1 MRSSRSGDLAS
12 AALSR
17 RCRLAGPRRCRRL
30 FLVGARRGSARLER
44 GELKEAHQRRRR
56 GRAPP
61 APTRRRALATRPRPG
76 PRYDDKAAS
85 RDLATARPPRL
96 ATATLRSSAWP
107 RPCRL
112 VCCCVYQYRNLSWST
127 VLIIK
132 GGPGKHSL
140 GGKIPRAQSHPES
153 HPKPTQT
160 IFAKL
165 RIKSEKADAE
175 NHRL

>member
-12 AALSR
+12 AALPR

-76 PRYDDKAAS
+76 PRCDDEAAS
-85 RDLATARPPRL
+85 RDLATARPRGL
-96 ATATLRSSAWP
+96 ASATLRSSAWP

-112 VCCCVYQYRNLSWST
+112 VCCWGGPQVEAASRLGRGKGKRADSGNVRYTRLSARRSWS
-127 VLIIK
+127 
-132 GGPGKHSL
+132 
-140 GGKIPRAQSHPES
+140 
-153 HPKPTQT
+153 
-160 IFAKL
+160 
-165 RIKSEKADAE
+165 
-175 NHRL
+175 HRV

>member
-12 AALSR
+12 AALPR

-76 PRYDDKAAS
+76 PRYDDEAAS
-85 RDLATARPPRL
+85 RDLATARPRGL
-96 ATATLRSSAWP
+96 ASATLRSSAWP
-107 RPCRL
+107 RPGRL
-112 VCCCVYQYRNLSWST
+112 VCCCRPCPWGAPGSRDAKMRRKTS
-127 VLIIK
+127 IIRPC
-132 GGPGKHSL
+132 GHPL
-140 GGKIPRAQSHPES
+140 GAPRY
-153 HPKPTQT
+153 T
-160 IFAKL
+160 
-165 RIKSEKADAE
+165 R
-175 NHRL
+175 

>member
-12 AALSR
+12 AALPR

-76 PRYDDKAAS
+76 PRYDDEAAS
-85 RDLATARPPRL
+85 RGLATARPRGL
-96 ATATLRSSAWP
+96 ASATLRSSAWP
-107 RPCRL
+107 RPGRL
-112 VCCCVYQYRNLSWST
+112 VCCCCR
-127 VLIIK
+127 VLRGTLHTSIRSAVRRDSN
-132 GGPGKHSL
+132 GTSGWHTHHHRFVL
-140 GGKIPRAQSHPES
+140 YTRAQILPFSQS
-153 HPKPTQT
+153 
-160 IFAKL
+160 
-165 RIKSEKADAE
+165 
-175 NHRL
+175 

>member
-1 MRSSRSGDLAS
+1 MRPMRSSRSGDLAS

-17 RCRLAGPRRCRRL
+17 RCRLAAPWRCRRL

-85 RDLATARPPRL
+85 RDLATARPRGL
-96 ATATLRSSAWP
+96 ASATLRSSAWP
-107 RPCRL
+107 RPGRL
-112 VCCCVYQYRNLSWST
+112 VCCCFYV
-127 VLIIK
+127 
-132 GGPGKHSL
+132 
-140 GGKIPRAQSHPES
+140 
-153 HPKPTQT
+153 
-160 IFAKL
+160 F
-165 RIKSEKADAE
+165 
-175 NHRL
+175 